1 MRNIN
6 DPSYYDGDTGQWIP
20 VPLAEMSERDLT
32 RTALGLEDIA
42 AYDLDDPQWREAHR
56 LAERY
61 KRELRARGV
70 APVRGRIAFDT
81 AAPEA

>member
-1 MRNIN
+1 MSNIE
-6 DPSYYDGDTGQWIP
+6 PKLMTTYYDGDTGQWIP

-61 KRELRARGV
+61 KRELRARGIG
-70 APVRGRIAFDT
+70 PTRLTTGERSG
-81 AAPEA
+81 